1 MAKRLTA
8 VDLLIVCGLMFT
20 LVVGIGAFFG
30 GLYVGKTKTETQYRE
45 LILELADDQNQKT
58 ISYHQ
63 KQLVQFYY
71 GVWQPYTQFS
81 DAWFAQIQQI
91 QPLQDTR
98 SGVVEK
104 FDVSLLAQEIEKAL
118 AKSKAT
124 IFPDVSPLLTDA
136 KKDYVRS
143 LQQFATAVKFLA
155 KKPTLTMRGIEK
167 EPHVIEG
174 ETYALRAQAQFYEAI
189 RQWDILKNKAKNDHT
204 ILEKN
209 TLPLLVWRTLSLNSK
224 NTWMA
229 KYMLGAQWFTPY
241 FPHDVVSR
249 IDALDAAGKLS
260 NKTIKSL
267 TDAITMIKETDA
279 VRLGDFLAQKEK
291 LYPKETLPLLPV
303 FLPPQ

>member
-20 LVVGIGAFFG
+20 LVVGVGAFFG

-45 LILELADDQNQKT
+45 LILELSDDQNQKT

-63 KQLVQFYY
+63 KQLMQFYY
-71 GVWQPYTQFS
+71 GVWQPYMQFS
-81 DAWFAQIQQI
+81 DAWFAQIQ
-91 QPLQDTR
+91 PLQATR
-98 SGVVEK
+98 NGVAEK
-104 FDVSLLAQEIEKAL
+104 FDVSLLAREIEKAL
-118 AKSKAT
+118 TKSKTT

-143 LQQFATAVKFLA
+143 LQQFAEAVKFLA
-155 KKPTLTMRGIEK
+155 KKPTITMQVIEK
-167 EPHVIEG
+167 EPHVVEG
-174 ETYALRAQAQFYEAI
+174 KTYALRAQAQFYEAI
-189 RQWDILKNKAKNDHT
+189 RQWDILKNKAKNDHAV
-204 ILEKN
+204 LEKN
-209 TLPLLVWRTLSLNSK
+209 TLPLPVWRTLSLNSK

-249 IDALDAAGKLS
+249 IDALDVAGKLS
-260 NKTIKSL
+260 DKTTTSL
-267 TDAITMIKETDA
+267 ADAITMIKGTDA
-279 VRLGDFLAQKEK
+279 VRLGDFLAQKAQ